1 MKPGPG
7 APGSEATAGGA
18 GPGKVLFLYMAISL
32 LFNRYCIVSFKFPP
46 RRPSPQAPNRFLVQS
61 LARFGLQ
68 NGFWCNPWHVSGFKT
83 VFGAILGTFRASK
96 RFLVQSLARF
106 GLQNG
111 FWCNPWRVLGFKTVF
126 GAILG
131 EFWASKRFL
140 VQSSARFG
148 LQNGFW
154 CNPWHVSG
162 SQTVFGAILGTFWA
176 SKRFLVQNEGRRGL
190 KFHFWPNPRLI
201 LSFRLHFGVKRA
213 EFLGFKLI
221 FGHVPGRLPSLGR
234 GRRRPQT
241 PPPRPQAPGK
251 PSSGHP

>member
-1 MKPGPG
+1 MDPILEVAAVVRLDIEDQRILFIVDFHRITVKFSSNSYRMKPGPG
-7 APGSEATAGGA
+7 APGSEAIAGGPA
-18 GPGKVLFLYMAISL
+18 PGKALFLYMAISL

-46 RRPSPQAPNRFLVQS
+46 RRPSPQAPKRFLVQS
-61 LARFGLQ
+61 SARFGLQ

-111 FWCNPWRVLGFKTVF
+111 FWCNPWHVSGSKTVF

-131 EFWASKRFL
+131 E
-140 VQSSARFG
+140 
-148 LQNGFW
+148 
-154 CNPWHVSG
+154 
-162 SQTVFGAILGTFWA
+162 FWA